1 MKQFIIIIVV
11 LISLQTF
18 SQTPVPV
25 LDLGSHQGN
34 PQNGAYYQDTN
45 FLLNPFVGTYILNEN
60 GVYFKIVFQKAIMA
74 FNSKYYEDT
83 IYGEY
88 QYSDQNGNQ
97 INTLDV
103 LNQNLQYIWQH
114 NIDGNGIITNN
125 VAPRCDECLPNE
137 IRLRVG
143 LFDPVTGY
151 ASSVFIRRIM
161 VYNQE
166 AIQIFI
172 SGQSTGRLE
181 GAPPGPIPTVPH
193 GLYTLIK
200 Q

>member
-1 MKQFIIIIVV
+1 MYYR
-11 LISLQTF
+11 
-18 SQTPVPV
+18 
-25 LDLGSHQGN
+25 N
-34 PQNGAYYQDTN
+34 PKPSEGIRHFFQDTLGTDKAN
-45 FLLNPFVGTYILNEN
+45 ANIFNLDTYFGSASNSNPN
-60 GVYFKIVFQKAIMA
+60 